1 MKKLLGI
8 YTASFKDL
16 SLESWMLSIVML
28 INRTGSMV
36 LPFLGVY
43 MADRLNFS
51 LEDSGLVLSCFGI
64 GSVIGSWL
72 GGYLTDKLGEYYVQC
87 SSLLISVPLFCL
99 YPLFSTPLAL
109 GIMVLA
115 QSIVS
120 EMFRPANSVAIAKY
134 ANPRNLTR
142 AFSLNRMAVNLGFS
156 LGPALGGLMATVSYS
171 FLFYTNAVGALA
183 AGLVYIYFF
192 NRRQKLFRLRQYR
205 ANRDPK
211 AVVLPAAK
219 EQSPYRDL
227 TFLLFCGICTAFA
240 VCFFQMMSSL
250 PLFYKNSL
258 GLSQMTIGLLMG
270 ANGFVVVVF
279 EMLLVHTA
287 EKRFTTAFSLFAGT
301 LLCALSYFLLGFE
314 PGFLLLF
321 VSMGLLSLGE
331 ILVMPFIATLTA
343 QRAGGRNKGAYM
355 GVNGMAY
362 AIAFIIAPVL
372 STRLATLL
380 GFSQLWIGTAI
391 VLIICSI
398 AFYYIAPMLPRP
410 GAEDMQ

>member
-211 AVVLPAAK
+211 AAVLPAAK
-219 EQSPYRDL
+219 EQSPYRDI

>member
-205 ANRDPK
+205 ANRNPK
-211 AVVLPAAK
+211 AAVLPPAK

-279 EMLLVHTA
+279 EMLLVHMA

>member
-1 MKKLLGI
+1 
-8 YTASFKDL
+8 
-16 SLESWMLSIVML
+16 
-28 INRTGSMV
+28 
-36 LPFLGVY
+36 
-43 MADRLNFS
+43 
-51 LEDSGLVLSCFGI
+51 
-64 GSVIGSWL
+64 
-72 GGYLTDKLGEYYVQC
+72 
-87 SSLLISVPLFCL
+87 
-99 YPLFSTPLAL
+99 
-109 GIMVLA
+109 
-115 QSIVS
+115 
-120 EMFRPANSVAIAKY
+120 
-134 ANPRNLTR
+134 
-142 AFSLNRMAVNLGFS
+142 
-156 LGPALGGLMATVSYS
+156 
-171 FLFYTNAVGALA
+171 
-183 AGLVYIYFF
+183 
-192 NRRQKLFRLRQYR
+192 
-205 ANRDPK
+205 
-211 AVVLPAAK
+211 
-219 EQSPYRDL
+219 
-227 TFLLFCGICTAFA
+227 
-240 VCFFQMMSSL
+240 MSSL